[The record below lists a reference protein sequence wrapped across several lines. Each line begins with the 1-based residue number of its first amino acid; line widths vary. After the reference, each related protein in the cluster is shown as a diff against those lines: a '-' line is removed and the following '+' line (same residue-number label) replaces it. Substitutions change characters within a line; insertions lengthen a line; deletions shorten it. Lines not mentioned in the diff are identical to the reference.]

1 MKRLTRRDF
10 VYASSALSSAIAIHG
25 PLASNISAN
34 QKPNSGEKIRV
45 AVVGVNGRGMDHVR
59 GFLEQSGSTITA
71 ICDADEA
78 VISKAMKTIEQKT
91 GKPPKYYQDFRKLIE
106 DKEIDAVSIAT
117 PNHWHALMAIWA
129 MQHGKDVYVEK
140 PVSHNVWEGRRIV
153 EISRETKQICQTGT
167 QVRSQ
172 PGVREAIKALHD
184 GLIGKVDLAI
194 GLCYKSRNSIG
205 KAKVPFA
212 VPSSVNFDLWCGPA
226 QNTPIFRQRLHYD
239 WHWVWNTGNGDLGN
253 QGIHQMDVARWGLNQ
268 NTLAPK
274 TFSVGGRIGY
284 SDDGETANTHVSVF
298 DYGQST
304 LIFEVRGLKT
314 LPYKGASVGN
324 IFVGEKGYLVISGY
338 NNCTFFDP
346 QGVKFKE
353 FKGGADH
360 YANFLKAVRSRK
372 YSDLNADILEG
383 HLSSGL
389 CHLGNISH
397 RLGKSEIVNGKITD
411 LDDSRGMKDTL
422 QRLQAHIQEN
432 NIDLSK
438 TPLSIGRRLILNP
451 ETEKFI
457 GDSQANTMLS
467 REYRKGFE
475 VPTKS

>member
-1 MKRLTRRDF
+1 
-10 VYASSALSSAIAIHG
+10 
-25 PLASNISAN
+25 
-34 QKPNSGEKIRV
+34 
-45 AVVGVNGRGMDHVR
+45 MDHVR
-59 GFLEQSGSTITA
+59 GYLEQPGSTITA

-78 VISKAMKTIEQKT
+78 VISKAMNIIEKRA
-91 GKPPKYYQDFRKLIE
+91 GKPPRYYQDFRKLIE
-106 DKEIDAVSIAT
+106 SNDIDAVSIAT

-153 EISRETKQICQTGT
+153 EIARETKRICQTGT

-172 PGVREAIKALHD
+172 PGVREAIKALHG
-184 GLIGKVDLAI
+184 GLIGRVDLAI
-194 GLCYKSRNSIG
+194 GLCYKTRNSIG
-205 KAKVPFA
+205 KTKAPFT

-226 QNTPIFRQRLHYD
+226 QNKPINRQRLHYD

-268 NTLAPK
+268 NKLAPRI
-274 TFSVGGRIGY
+274 FSVGGRIGY

-314 LPYKGASVGN
+314 TPYKGASVGN
-324 IFVGEKGYLVISGY
+324 VFVGEKGYLVISGY
-338 NNCTFFDP
+338 NICTFFDP
-346 QGVKFKE
+346 QGGKLKVFQ
-353 FKGGADH
+353 GGADH
-360 YANFLKAVRSRK
+360 YSNFLKAVRSRK
-372 YSDLNADILEG
+372 SSDLNADIIEG

-397 RLGKSEIVNGKITD
+397 RLGTSEIVDGKITD
-411 LDDSRGMKDTL
+411 LDDSRGLRDSL

-432 NIDLSK
+432 KIDITK
-438 TPLSIGRRLILNP
+438 TPLSIGRRLVLNP
-451 ETEKFI
+451 DTERFI
-457 GDSQANTMLS
+457 GDSQANAMLS

-475 VPTKS
+475 VPV